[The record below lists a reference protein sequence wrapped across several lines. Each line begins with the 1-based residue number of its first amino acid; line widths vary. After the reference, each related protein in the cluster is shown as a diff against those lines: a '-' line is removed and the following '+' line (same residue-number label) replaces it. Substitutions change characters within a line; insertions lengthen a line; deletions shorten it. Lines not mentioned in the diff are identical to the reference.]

1 MSENIANEAM
11 NNKLWKGSFK
21 ENLNKFVEQFTES
34 ITIDSRLYRE
44 DIEGSI
50 AHVKML
56 HSCGLVK
63 EEEKDT
69 IINTLNEIE
78 GEIRDNKIELK
89 TELEDIH
96 MNIESELIKRIGDI
110 GRKLHTGRSRNDQ
123 IVTDL
128 RLYTRKHIDIIIEL
142 ILTIMKHLTD
152 HSDKHTKTIMPGFTH
167 FQIAQP
173 ISLGHYLLAYASMFQ
188 RDINRLIDCRKRV
201 NINPLGSA
209 ALAGTTHHINR
220 YLTSKL
226 LDFDKPSENSLDSIS
241 DRDFVIEFISTCCFI
256 IMHLSRISEE
266 FIIFMNPQ
274 FNFLTLPESFLTGS
288 SIMPQKKNPD
298 VLELIRGKT
307 GRIYANLIN
316 ILTTMKCQTL
326 AYNKDL
332 QEDKIPLFDTVDN
345 IIMCLVAFGKL
356 IEKSIFNEQKMY
368 ETAAKGK
375 LIEKS
380 IFNEQKMYETA
391 AKGFSISTDLAD
403 YLVKKGLPFRTSHEI
418 VGSIIKYCNEKHK
431 TFSDLSFTE
440 LKTFHSYIK
449 DDIIDIL
456 CIENSIKY
464 KNHIGGTSPEQV
476 KISVQNFRFYIQKI
490 TNKLEFKFSY

>member
-1 MSENIANEAM
+1 MSENMSENIATEIM
-11 NNKLWKGSFK
+11 NMKLWKGCFK
-21 ENLNKFVEQFTES
+21 QNLNKFVEQFTES
-34 ITIDSRLYRE
+34 ITVDRRLYKE

-50 AHVKML
+50 AHVTML

-63 EEEKDT
+63 EEEKE
-69 IINTLNEIE
+69 IIIKTLKEIE
-78 GEIRDNKIELK
+78 VDIEQNRIELK

-96 MNIESELIKRIGDI
+96 MNIESELIKRIGDT

-128 RLYTRKHIDIIIEL
+128 RLYTRKHIDFIIEL
-142 ILTIMKHLTD
+142 LLTIMKHLANL
-152 HSDKHTKTIMPGFTH
+152 SEKHAKTIMPGFTH

-173 ISLGHYLLAYASMFQ
+173 ISLGHYLLAYACMFQ

-220 YLTSKL
+220 YLTAKL
-226 LDFDKPSENSLDSIS
+226 LHFDEPSENCLDSIS
-241 DRDFVIEFISTCCFI
+241 DRDFVIEFISTCCLI
-256 IMHLSRISEE
+256 VMHLSRISEE

-274 FNFLTLPESFLTGS
+274 FNFLSLPESFLTGS

-326 AYNKDL
+326 AYNRDL
-332 QEDKIPLFDTVDN
+332 QEDKLPLFDTVDN
-345 IIMCLVAFGKL
+345 IVMCLVAFGKL
-356 IEKSIFNEQKMY
+356 IEKSIFNEQEMY
-368 ETAAKGK
+368 ETA
-375 LIEKS
+375 I
-380 IFNEQKMYETA
+380 
-391 AKGFSISTDLAD
+391 KGFSISTDVAD
-403 YLVKKGLPFRTSHEI
+403 YLVKKGVPFRTSHEI
-418 VGSIIKYCNEKHK
+418 VGSMIKYCKEKHK
-431 TFSDLSFTE
+431 TFSDLTLTE
-440 LKTFHSYIK
+440 LKTFHNFIS

-456 CIENSIKY
+456 CIENSLKF
-464 KNHIGGTSPEQV
+464 KNHVGGTSPDQV
-476 KISVQNFRFYIQKI
+476 KISVQSFRLYIQKI
-490 TNKLEFKFSY
+490 TNKLEFKFND